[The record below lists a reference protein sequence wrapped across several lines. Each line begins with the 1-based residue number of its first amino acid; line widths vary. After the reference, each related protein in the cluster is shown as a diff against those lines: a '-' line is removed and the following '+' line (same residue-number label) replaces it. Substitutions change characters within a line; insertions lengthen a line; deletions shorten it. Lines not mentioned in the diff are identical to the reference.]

1 MSCIFESNLRNNPMH
16 NRHIL
21 RENFDGKPFIM
32 PEDPTDGNP
41 EEMPEAEVADNLSD
55 AQNDIDQEKV
65 VQIYAEKVRWPEDSD
80 GDPDNYEEDTEDMGE
95 KTFDDAEEVYKQLVD
110 LGVQQDMKATG
121 STWWQSEVEQ
131 DYTEGWEI
139 TYTIHPQS
147 GFTQEDIDY
156 INGRIRGDIESPD
169 PKFSKWDRDDDYG
182 TVDNGP
188 DEDELRMES
197 CVMGSNLFGN
207 GGYGRAI
214 LREMFGDEDI
224 ATETVRDHIAGMF
237 DGTEELI
244 SDAEDYMTA
253 RDVDLDA
260 PADSVSDEEW
270 KEMSDSVIGDNDF
283 VPEEDPNAELA
294 AASDFA
300 DENPDVAFD
309 DDGVP
314 LDDEDDVN
322 FDEIEDE
329 EGYPFEGEGNGE
341 DLDDEDGFNE
351 SYELHSMLTVEG
363 EPTYQ
368 KPEVKEEPK
377 PKAPTLTAKRN
388 RRLRSKSRNIQL
400 WNNKKK
406 CFDPKYINTRFARM
420 CDANEAIKKIG
431 EACECGRKDCKGGC
445 TPLARTPDY
454 HGATTLRKAKRLK
467 RKVLPPGQ
475 VYEDEK

>member
-1 MSCIFESNLRNNPMH
+1 MSCIFESNLRNNPTH

-41 EEMPEAEVADNLSD
+41 EESD
-55 AQNDIDQEKV
+55 ESGLYDEQL
-65 VQIYAEKVRWPEDSD
+65 
-80 GDPDNYEEDTEDMGE
+80 PDTPVD
-95 KTFDDAEEVYKQLVD
+95 DDAEEESLPPDCERAENVPDWAVNYLMYGDDSGLDEEDLATVNAWMDENGYSDLV
-110 LGVQQDMKATG
+110 
-121 STWWQSEVEQ
+121 STE
-131 DYTEGWEI
+131 DGTENE
-139 TYTIHPQS
+139 
-147 GFTQEDIDY
+147 
-156 INGRIRGDIESPD
+156 
-169 PKFSKWDRDDDYG
+169 FSNTPAFGKPCG
-182 TVDNGP
+182 TVTAIMHKKDVAPGAT
-188 DEDELRMES
+188 EDTVNMES
-197 CVMGSNLFGN
+197 CVMGSNLFGH

-237 DGTEELI
+237 DGTEGLI
-244 SDAEDYMTA
+244 ADAEDYMTA
-253 RDVDLDA
+253 HNVDLDA

-322 FDEIEDE
+322 FNEIEDE
-329 EGYPFEGEGNGE
+329 EGYPLEGEEE
-341 DLDDEDGFNE
+341 DLDDDNGFNE

-467 RKVLPPGQ
+467 RKALPPGQ